1 MLLRAGQKGDS
12 WYIVV
17 EIFATLSSVKIW
29 ETGNVYNGH
38 DDLVKTISE
47 QKVEDFT
54 WTLLAV

>member
-1 MLLRAGQKGDS
+1 MLLRTGQKGDS

-17 EIFATLSSVKIW
+17 EIFAMLSSVKMW
-29 ETGNVYNGH
+29 EAGNVYNGH